1 VTLKDERAEGFAVR
15 IAASFLGIILISGSV
30 PAHAQQ
36 VAALPNATTPVS
48 NAATVGNDYVIGMQD
63 TLDVDVFQVPDLSRA
78 VTVDSA
84 GMITY
89 PLLGQIHASGMT
101 PNQLATVISADL
113 NRRYV
118 KDPLVT
124 VSVKDAGSQK
134 VTVDGS
140 VTQPGVYQ
148 IGPQTTLVQAVALA
162 KGPAELADLH
172 RVALIRNGSEG
183 RTTAIFDL
191 QKIRDGKA
199 VDPLVRANDTI
210 VVDESGTKSFFHDLG
225 NVVPIF
231 SFLHF

>member
-1 VTLKDERAEGFAVR
+1 
-15 IAASFLGIILISGSV
+15 V
-30 PAHAQQ
+30 PAYAQQ
-36 VAALPNATTPVS
+36 VASLPSAIAPAS
-48 NAATVGNDYVIGMQD
+48 NTAAVGNDYMIGIQD
-63 TLDVDVFQVPDLSRA
+63 TLDIDVFQVPDLSRA
-78 VTVDSA
+78 VTVDSS

-89 PLLGQIHASGMT
+89 PLLGQLQASGMT
-101 PNQLATVISADL
+101 PNQLATVISTEL
-113 NRRYV
+113 NKRYV
-118 KDPLVT
+118 KNPLVT

-162 KGPAELADLH
+162 KGPAEIADVH
-172 RVALIRNGSEG
+172 RVALIRNGPEG

-231 SFLHF
+231 SFLRF